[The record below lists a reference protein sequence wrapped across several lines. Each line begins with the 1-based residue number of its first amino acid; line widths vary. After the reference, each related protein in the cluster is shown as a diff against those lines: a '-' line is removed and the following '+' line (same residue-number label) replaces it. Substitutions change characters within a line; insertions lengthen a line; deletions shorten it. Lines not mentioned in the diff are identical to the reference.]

1 MTVSVSFTAVPT
13 ALAGLSISGVQI
25 KDIDKIP
32 VQGLEMI
39 CPVLFPDP
47 AGWVDNISVE
57 RESFGISG
65 AGKYDLVYTLHY
77 IYLHSPAGGNI
88 SDLDNYNAM
97 IVKLGLICTELGNN
111 DTLGSVNDV
120 TLESVSALGYIEAPD
135 GIVFNGCRIALRVL
149 QFT

>member
-1 MTVSVSFTAVPT
+1 MNISFTAVPT
-13 ALAGLSISGVQI
+13 ALAALTIAGVQI

-32 VQGLEMI
+32 VQGVELI

-47 AGWVDNISVE
+47 AGWVDNIGVE
-57 RESFGISG
+57 QESFGIG
-65 AGKYDLVYTLHY
+65 GTGKYDLTYTLHY

-97 IVKLGLICTELGNN
+97 ITKLGLICTELANN

-120 TLESVSALGYIEAPD
+120 KLDNVSALGYLESPD
-135 GIVFNGCRIALRVL
+135 GNIFNGCRIALKVL
-149 QFT
+149 QYI